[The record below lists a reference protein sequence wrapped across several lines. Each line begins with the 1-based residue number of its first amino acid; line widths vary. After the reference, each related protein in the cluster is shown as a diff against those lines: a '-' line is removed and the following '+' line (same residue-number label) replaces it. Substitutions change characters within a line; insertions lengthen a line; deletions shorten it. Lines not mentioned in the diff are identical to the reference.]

1 MCSSFDPQANT
12 EQQQDV
18 EAKLQACEQFLH
30 SIYDGIANSIFVV
43 DVLEIE
49 NSGGRIQESEATNTT
64 SSLLTS
70 AYEFRFAG
78 LNPAHERLTGLCAED
93 IKGKS
98 PEQVLPPTE
107 AAAVSANYTRCVQTR
122 TTISYEECLPFQGED
137 TWWLTT
143 LTPLFDSQQ
152 RIYRLTG
159 TSINISDRKQAEQ
172 ELTRQ
177 QEFLRNVIDTNPNL
191 IGVKDWEGRFRLVNQ
206 ALADIYGTTV
216 ENLIGKTDTD
226 FNSHPAEVE
235 HYLQDDRQVMSS
247 LQPKFIPE
255 ETLTCPNGEIHYL
268 QTIKKPLLSPDGQA
282 RHVLIV
288 ATDITAR
295 KRAEQE
301 RDYLFQQIEQ
311 QNQTLEVQVQQR
323 TALLNRTN
331 QQLLEE
337 IRERQR
343 LTAEIEQQA
352 RTMDTVLCA
361 SPDEIYMF
369 DRAGRFLYVNR
380 SGLQSM
386 SLSLQ
391 SQQPLKLCDIVG
403 KTGHELEFPLEL
415 MEPHEARLE
424 RVFLAGEPLTGEI
437 SYPYPNAIR
446 HRDYIMTPL
455 YTVDGSVEKVVVTSR
470 DITERKQAEAALQES
485 NQRIVNILESI
496 TDAFFALNQEW
507 QFTYLNPQ
515 AEQLLQRTREELLGK
530 NVWDEFP
537 EAVNST
543 FYPEYHKA
551 ISDQVSVAFEDF
563 YPPLNTWF
571 EVHAYPTQDGLAV
584 YFRDI
589 NRRKKAVEALRESEA
604 RFRRLFE
611 SNIIGVIFGDFN
623 GTITDANDVFLQM
636 VGYTREDL
644 LLGKVR
650 WDKITPQ
657 EYRHLDQWAIEQ
669 SQTTRVGSP
678 WEKEYIRQDGSR
690 VPVIIGYALL
700 DGYDDRVIAFV
711 LDISDR
717 KRTEDQIKAS
727 LLEKETLLKEI
738 HHRVKNNLQVISS
751 LLRLQSRQIRDKQ
764 ALELFQDS
772 QNRVQAIA
780 LIHELLYKSPNLSGI
795 NVQDYIQTL
804 VGNLCRAYHTHQRAI
819 TFNLNV
825 EPVELTIDTAIPC
838 GLIINEL
845 VSNTLKHAFPE
856 NRGGE
861 ICVHLLHSDPD
872 HFILSISDN
881 GIGLDSDFDLLNTSS
896 LGLQLVYRL
905 TKQLEGGI
913 EVNQEQGTEF
923 KIAFTSPNH

>member
-1 MCSSFDPQANT
+1 
-12 EQQQDV
+12 
-18 EAKLQACEQFLH
+18 
-30 SIYDGIANSIFVV
+30 
-43 DVLEIE
+43 
-49 NSGGRIQESEATNTT
+49 
-64 SSLLTS
+64 
-70 AYEFRFAG
+70 
-78 LNPAHERLTGLCAED
+78 
-93 IKGKS
+93 
-98 PEQVLPPTE
+98 
-107 AAAVSANYTRCVQTR
+107 
-122 TTISYEECLPFQGED
+122 
-137 TWWLTT
+137 
-143 LTPLFDSQQ
+143 
-152 RIYRLTG
+152 
-159 TSINISDRKQAEQ
+159 
-172 ELTRQ
+172 
-177 QEFLRNVIDTNPNL
+177 
-191 IGVKDWEGRFRLVNQ
+191 
-206 ALADIYGTTV
+206 
-216 ENLIGKTDTD
+216 
-226 FNSHPAEVE
+226 
-235 HYLQDDRQVMSS
+235 
-247 LQPKFIPE
+247 
-255 ETLTCPNGEIHYL
+255 
-268 QTIKKPLLSPDGQA
+268 
-282 RHVLIV
+282 
-288 ATDITAR
+288 
-295 KRAEQE
+295 
-301 RDYLFQQIEQ
+301 
-311 QNQTLEVQVQQR
+311 
-323 TALLNRTN
+323 
-331 QQLLEE
+331 
-337 IRERQR
+337 
-343 LTAEIEQQA
+343 
-352 RTMDTVLCA
+352 
-361 SPDEIYMF
+361 
-369 DRAGRFLYVNR
+369 
-380 SGLQSM
+380 
-386 SLSLQ
+386 
-391 SQQPLKLCDIVG
+391 
-403 KTGHELEFPLEL
+403 
-415 MEPHEARLE
+415 
-424 RVFLAGEPLTGEI
+424 
-437 SYPYPNAIR
+437 
-446 HRDYIMTPL
+446 MTPL

>member
-1 MCSSFDPQANT
+1 MCNSFDQQAQT
-12 EQQQDV
+12 QQQQQQV

-30 SIYDGIANSIFVV
+30 SIYDGIANSIFIV

-49 NSGGRIQESEATNTT
+49 NSKDRIQESAATNTA
-64 SSLLTS
+64 SSLLTP
-70 AYEFRFAG
+70 AYGFRFAG
-78 LNPAHERLTGLCAED
+78 LNPAHERLTGLRAED
-93 IKGKS
+93 IQGKS
-98 PEQVLPPTE
+98 PEQVLPPAA

-122 TTISYEECLPFQGED
+122 TAISYEECLPFQGTE

-143 LTPLFDSQQ
+143 LTPLFDAHG

-172 ELTRQ
+172 E
-177 QEFLRNVIDTNPNL
+177 
-191 IGVKDWEGRFRLVNQ
+191 
-206 ALADIYGTTV
+206 
-216 ENLIGKTDTD
+216 
-226 FNSHPAEVE
+226 
-235 HYLQDDRQVMSS
+235 
-247 LQPKFIPE
+247 
-255 ETLTCPNGEIHYL
+255 
-268 QTIKKPLLSPDGQA
+268 
-282 RHVLIV
+282 
-288 ATDITAR
+288 
-295 KRAEQE
+295 

-311 QNQTLEVQVQQR
+311 QNQTLEIQVQQR

-331 QQLLEE
+331 QQLSEE
-337 IRERQR
+337 IQERQR

-391 SQQPLKLCDIVG
+391 SHEPLKLSDIVG
-403 KTGHELEFPLEL
+403 KTGHELGFTLEL
-415 MEPHEARLE
+415 MEAHQARLE
-424 RVFLAGEPLTGEI
+424 RVFLTGEPLTGEI

-455 YTVDGSVEKVVVTSR
+455 YRADGSVEKVVVTSR

-537 EAVNST
+537 EAVSST

-551 ISDQVSVAFEDF
+551 ISDQVSVAFEEF

-589 NRRKKAVEALRESEA
+589 NRRKKAVEALRKSEA

-611 SNIIGVIFGDFN
+611 SNIIGVIFADFN

-650 WDKITPQ
+650 WDTITPQ

-669 SQTTRVGSP
+669 SKTTRVIIP

-690 VPVIIGYALL
+690 VPVIIGCALL

-751 LLRLQSRQIRDKQ
+751 LLRLQSRQIRDQ
-764 ALELFQDS
+764 EALELFQDS

-780 LIHELLYKSPNLSGI
+780 LIHELLYQSPNLSQI
-795 NVQDYIQTL
+795 NFQDYIQTL

-819 TFNLNV
+819 IFNINV

-845 VSNTLKHAFPE
+845 VSNALKHAFPE
-856 NRGGE
+856 NQGGK
-861 ICVHLLHSDPD
+861 ICVNLLHSNRN
-872 HFILSISDN
+872 HVILSISDN
-881 GIGLDSDFDLLNTSS
+881 GIGLGSDFDLLNTSS

-905 TKQLEGGI
+905 TQQLEGSI
-913 EVNQEQGTEF
+913 ELNQEQGTEF
-923 KIAFTSPNH
+923 KIAFTSPTH